1 MIQCA
6 RPAQRLPAV
15 RTFVTP
21 KSKNVLPESCLSLPF
36 TEKLRAVN
44 MVFHADTALPQI

>member
-1 MIQCA
+1 MVQRA

-21 KSKNVLPESCLSLPF
+21 KSKNVLPKSRLCLPF

-44 MVFHADTALPQI
+44 MVFHAETALP